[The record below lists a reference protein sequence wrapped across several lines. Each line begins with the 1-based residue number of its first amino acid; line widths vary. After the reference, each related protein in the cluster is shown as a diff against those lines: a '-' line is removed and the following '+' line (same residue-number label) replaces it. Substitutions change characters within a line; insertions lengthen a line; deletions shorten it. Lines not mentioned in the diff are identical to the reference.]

1 MAIIDNANK
10 NENSMKNYVAFGR
23 GIPALSRF
31 SITRYCSVSV
41 SVATVWRIDSSEIVI
56 GRNT

>member
-23 GIPALSRF
+23 GIPALSR
-31 SITRYCSVSV
+31 SGITRYCSVSV
-41 SVATVWRIDSSEIVI
+41 SVATVSQFVTLELVENRFQ
-56 GRNT
+56 